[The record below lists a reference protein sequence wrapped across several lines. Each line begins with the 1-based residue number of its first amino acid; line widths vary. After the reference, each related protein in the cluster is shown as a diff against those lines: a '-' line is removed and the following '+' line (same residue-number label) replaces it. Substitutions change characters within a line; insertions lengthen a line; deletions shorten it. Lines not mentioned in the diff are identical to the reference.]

1 MKTLATF
8 IFTVIIASNCLSQNI
23 SPKNKATINSLYPN
37 ARIIGGSQNSVI
49 LYCNCPENGGEI
61 QLTFDTNANVLVK
74 EYFYNSLSSLPDAI
88 LSYIKQN
95 NSKSVTFDS
104 TDVRKSISSNG
115 DTYYNIFMK
124 DNDVP
129 YEIKIRDTGEVISK
143 ICILGRS

>member
-74 EYFYNSLSSLPDAI
+74 EYFYNSLSSMPDAI